1 MEKIILASNSPRRRE
16 ILGDFIDFEIITR
29 EINEVKDDAFSP
41 WTTVMGL
48 AFGKGIEVAKENED
62 AVVLSADTLV
72 ELDGKLLGK
81 PKDRNEARDMIR
93 SLSGK
98 THNVFTGYAIFK
110 LSKGIK
116 YVDFEKSSVKFY
128 DLSDEEIE
136 NYLDTLEY
144 KDKAGAYGIQGKG
157 SLLVEEIRGDFFNIV
172 GLPIGKINRD
182 LIKLFNFNLWWWI
195 FNGDLNER
203 ERIWKVHY
211 KGNASRWEA
220 PRETN

>member
-72 ELDGKLLGK
+72 ELNGKLMGK

-110 LSKGIK
+110 LSQGIK

-144 KDKAGAYGIQGKG
+144 KDKAGA
-157 SLLVEEIRGDFFNIV
+157 
-172 GLPIGKINRD
+172 
-182 LIKLFNFNLWWWI
+182 
-195 FNGDLNER
+195 
-203 ERIWKVHY
+203 
-211 KGNASRWEA
+211 
-220 PRETN
+220 